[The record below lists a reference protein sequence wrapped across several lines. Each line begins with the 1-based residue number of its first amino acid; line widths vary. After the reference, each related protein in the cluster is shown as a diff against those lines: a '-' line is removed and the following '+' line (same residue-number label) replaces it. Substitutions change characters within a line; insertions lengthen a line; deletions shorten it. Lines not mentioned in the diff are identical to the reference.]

1 MAAAHP
7 PIDQQVTWVY
17 TADLP
22 GTAPF
27 YADVLGLELALDQGQ
42 CRIFRAGP
50 DSFIGLCHARPGRH
64 VEPKGVVFTFVTPDV
79 DGWHARFK
87 AHGIDSLEAPQRSE
101 TFNVYAFFVRDPNGY
116 LLEFQQ
122 FLDPAWPAPRG

>member
-27 YADVLGLELALDQGQ
+27 YADILGLELVLDQGQ
-42 CRIFRAGP
+42 CRIFRAGA
-50 DSFIGLCHARPGRH
+50 DSFIGVCHARPGRH

-79 DGWHARFK
+79 DGWHARLK
-87 AHGIDSLEAPQRSE
+87 AKGVASLEEPQRSE
-101 TFNVYAFFVRDPNGY
+101 ACNVYAFFVRDPNGY

-122 FLDPAWPAPRG
+122 FLDPAWPAPKA